1 MVPDESRIRT
11 NHMHAEFDKD
21 TFKRRREVLSRR
33 MQSGVA
39 IVAAAPMRSRNSDV
53 DYEYR
58 QDSDFFYLTGF
69 EEPDALALLCP
80 THPEHPFVLF
90 VPKRD
95 KEMEIWHG
103 RRAGREGAMRT
114 FGADAAFELDEMDQ
128 KIPDYLKGIDRIYL
142 SFGESTAFQ
151 TRVLGWLNQ
160 VRRQTYQGVQAPREL
175 HDLSALLHEMRLI
188 KTDDDLRA
196 LRRACD
202 ITAEAHMMGM
212 RRTRPGKYE
221 YEIQAE
227 IEYVF
232 RTQGA
237 LRNGYPSIVAGGNN
251 ANILHYV
258 ENTSVLND
266 GDLLLVDAG
275 GEYGMYTGD
284 ISRTWPVNGTF
295 TEAQTE
301 VYNWVLKAQLAAI
314 EACRVGESFRGAH
327 DVAVEILTE
336 GLVDMGLLQ
345 GNPAD
350 IVAAQKQWDEDLKN
364 KKVDPA
370 KDKAP
375 RTYREFYMHST
386 SHWLGMDVHDVGT
399 YKQGEAWV
407 ELQPGHVLT
416 IEPGLYIAA
425 ERDDVP
431 ERYKGIGVRI
441 EDDVLVTSN
450 GPDVLTQNC
459 PKTIE
464 DIEALMEA
472 ARH

>member
-1 MVPDESRIRT
+1 
-11 NHMHAEFDKD
+11 MHAEFDGNM
-21 TFKRRREVLSRR
+21 FKRRRETLSSRL
-33 MQSGVA
+33 QSGVA
-39 IVAAAPMRSRNSDV
+39 IIAAAPMRNRNSDV
-53 DYEYR
+53 DHEYR

-69 EEPDALALLCP
+69 EEPDALALVCP

-103 RRAGREGAMRT
+103 RRAGREGALDT
-114 FGADAAFELDEMDQ
+114 FGADAAFELEDIDR
-128 KIPDYLKGIDRIYL
+128 KVPDYLKNIDRIYL

-151 TRVLGWLNQ
+151 TRVLEWLGR
-160 VRRQTYQGVQAPREL
+160 VRGQAYQGVKAPREL
-175 HDLSALLHEMRLI
+175 HDLSPILHEMRWL

-196 LRRACD
+196 LRRACA

-212 RRTRPGKYE
+212 RHTRPGKYE

-232 RTQGA
+232 RTHGA
-237 LRNGYPSIVAGGNN
+237 LRNGYPSIVAGGDN
-251 ANILHYV
+251 ANILHYID
-258 ENTSVLND
+258 NTSQLND

-284 ISRTWPVNGTF
+284 ISRTWPVNGAF
-295 TEAQTE
+295 SEAQAE

-314 EACRVGESFRGAH
+314 DACRVGASFREPH
-327 DVAVEILTE
+327 NVAVEILTE
-336 GLVDMGLLQ
+336 GLVEMGLLQ

-350 IVAAQKQWDEDLKN
+350 IIAAQAQWDEDVKT

-370 KDKAP
+370 NDQAP

-399 YKQGEAWV
+399 YKHGEDWV
-407 ELQPGHVLT
+407 KLQPGHVLT

-441 EDDVLVTSN
+441 EDDVLITDN
-450 GPDVLTQNC
+450 GPDVLTQDC

-464 DIEALMEA
+464 DIEALMAA
-472 ARH
+472 ARR